1 MMVKDAGGGDF
12 EQPEAGTYSA
22 NSYKLIDI
30 GTQTGEYQG
39 KPTVRRQVILGW
51 ELDEPMSDGRPFT
64 VSKFYTASLSEKAT
78 LRHDLESWRGRAFT
92 EDELGGFDLQAILGK
107 PCMLTLTKTDKGKV
121 KVTAVS
127 KLPKGMQAMKAAN
140 PILYFSL
147 DDFDPEV
154 FAGLSDGIKR
164 MIMQSPEYQAAVRG
178 GGGHGV
184 PDEAFG
190 SEDDIPFAHCIAGNT
205 GLGYALP
212 GLAGH
217 HVL

>member
-92 EDELGGFDLQAILGK
+92 EDELGGFDLQGVLGK
-107 PCMLTLTKTDKGKV
+107 PCMLTLTRTDKGKT
-121 KVTAVS
+121 KVAAVS
-127 KLPKGMQAMKAAN
+127 KLPKGMTPMKAVN
-140 PILYFSL
+140 PITYFSL
-147 DDFDPEV
+147 DDFDVNV

-164 MIMQSPEYQAAVRG
+164 MIMQSPEYQEAMRG
-178 GGGHGV
+178 GAVAPSNGN
-184 PDEAFG
+184 E
-190 SEDDIPFAHCIAGNT
+190 SDDIPF
-205 GLGYALP
+205 
-212 GLAGH
+212 
-217 HVL
+217 

>member
-1 MMVKDAGGGDF
+1 MIVKDAGGGDF

-22 NSYKLIDI
+22 KSYKLIDI
-30 GTQTGEYQG
+30 GTQAGEYQG
-39 KPTVRRQVILGW
+39 KQTMRRQVILGW
-51 ELDEPMSDGRPFT
+51 ELDEPMSDGRPFA

-92 EDELGGFDLQAILGK
+92 EDELGGFTLQAILGK
-107 PCMLTLTKTDKGKV
+107 PCMLALTKTDKGKV

-184 PDEAFG
+184 PDEAF
-190 SEDDIPFAHCIAGNT
+190 EDDIPFAHCMAGNT

-212 GLAGH
+212 GLARH
-217 HVL
+217 CVL

>member
-51 ELDEPMSDGRPFT
+51 ELDEPMSDGRPFV

-92 EDELGGFDLQAILGK
+92 ENELGGFDLHAILGK
-107 PCMLTLTKTDKGKV
+107 PCMLSLTKNDKGKV
-121 KVTAVS
+121 RVTAVS
-127 KLPKGMQAMKAAN
+127 KLPRGMQAMKVVN
-140 PILYFSL
+140 PIMYFSL
-147 DDFDPEV
+147 DNFDPEV

-164 MIMQSPEYQAAVRG
+164 MIVNSPEYQEVARSGVRSSNGDAVG
-178 GGGHGV
+178 
-184 PDEAFG
+184 
-190 SEDDIPFAHCIAGNT
+190 EDDIPF
-205 GLGYALP
+205 
-212 GLAGH
+212 
-217 HVL
+217 